1 MNIEL
6 FIAALNHPKSIRIEY
21 SNQFYEC
28 EINCQMLQRDGHFL
42 TNKEIL
48 WHFML
53 HNLLQFFSNFIESN
67 NIMRSQIQERNCSY
81 LSNDIICIIETHY

>member
-28 EINCQMLQRDGHFL
+28 EINCIKCCKETDIFLQTRKYCG
-42 TNKEIL
+42 ISCYII
-48 WHFML
+48 
-53 HNLLQFFSNFIESN
+53 FSNSSLILLNRIISCEGKELFIFK
-67 NIMRSQIQERNCSY
+67 Q
-81 LSNDIICIIETHY
+81 

>member
-42 TNKEIL
+42 INKEIL
-48 WHFML
+48 
-53 HNLLQFFSNFIESN
+53 
-67 NIMRSQIQERNCSY
+67 
-81 LSNDIICIIETHY
+81 